1 MSDAWNKEM
10 KNVARVMEQGMIF
23 LFFLTILVLIVLQNV
38 LLVFDVFPLGKMLA
52 LSIQNEKAAVRFMF
66 HKYSAQ
72 RFGRDFCQKSPPLHL
87 LPNIQQKRQHL
98 EKRIEQLGNKVN
110 NRK

>member
-1 MSDAWNKEM
+1 MSGAWNEEM
-10 KNVARVMEQGMIF
+10 KNVARVMEQGMN
-23 LFFLTILVLIVLQNV
+23 FFVFFHYFGTIVLQNV
-38 LLVFDVFPLGKMLA
+38 LLVVDVFPLGKMLA

-98 EKRIEQLGNKVN
+98 EKRIEQLEDKVN

>member
-1 MSDAWNKEM
+1 M
-10 KNVARVMEQGMIF
+10 F
-23 LFFLTILVLIVLQNV
+23 LIV
-38 LLVFDVFPLGKMLA
+38 DVFSLGKMLA
-52 LSIQNEKAAVRFMF
+52 SSIQNEKAAVRFMF

-72 RFGRDFCQKSPPLHL
+72 KFGRYFYQKSPPLHL

-98 EKRIEQLGNKVN
+98 EKRIEELGDKLN

>member
-1 MSDAWNKEM
+1 M
-10 KNVARVMEQGMIF
+10 F
-23 LFFLTILVLIVLQNV
+23 LIVH
-38 LLVFDVFPLGKMLA
+38 VFPLGKMLA
-52 LSIQNEKAAVRFMF
+52 SSVQNEKAAVRFMF

-98 EKRIEQLGNKVN
+98 EKRIEQLVDEVN